1 MANRIWLHHF
11 GRGLVATPNDFGFAG
26 EPPTHEELL
35 DWLAAEFVEHGWSVK
50 HLHRVIMHSAAYR
63 RSSSADCSECLAA
76 DEANGFY
83 WRQNRRRLEAEAIRD
98 SFLAAA
104 GTLNAE
110 AGGRGFFATLG
121 GDSLAGQSKPGNGW
135 EISDPRQQCRRSV
148 YGFVKRTLLLPELE
162 GFDYTNTT
170 TSVGE
175 RSVTTVSPQALLL
188 TNGSFAR
195 QQAEA
200 LARRIV
206 AEHVASSG
214 DAATGNAFTEDERFV
229 TRAYE
234 LALTRRPTAAEVEIA
249 VSYLARQRSAWAS
262 SPDAVSLVPLVPS
275 SLVKGYREKLAP
287 GQILAVSPAGWL
299 VGGGVWGGGYEGI
312 VNLDPATGPFAL
324 WKEQGLFGDGTVEAE
339 LFIRGATELAAV
351 VVRGRSDGDGLAQRF
366 TGYELAFV
374 PSLKTVEL
382 RKATEKGST
391 VLASAKRELLP
402 DAWVHVRLE
411 IVGGRIAATIDRDPA
426 PMLTADDADPLAR
439 PGHVGLRTWGA
450 SLDVRNM
457 FVRAV
462 GGDLVRI
469 DPAQPP
475 SAAEAV
481 ARARRD
487 LCLVIINL
495 NEFLYVD

>member
-1 MANRIWLHHF
+1 M
-11 GRGLVATPNDFGFAG
+11 
-26 EPPTHEELL
+26 
-35 DWLAAEFVEHGWSVK
+35 EHGWSVK
-50 HLHRVIMHSAAYR
+50 HLHRVIMTSATYR
-63 RSSSADCSECLAA
+63 RSSRADRTECLAA
-76 DEANGFY
+76 DEANDLY
-83 WRQNRRRLEAEAIRD
+83 WRQNRRRLEAESIRD

-104 GTLNAE
+104 GTLSAE

-170 TSVGE
+170 SSVGE

-188 TNGSFAR
+188 TNGGFAR
-195 QQAEA
+195 QQADA
-200 LARRIV
+200 VARRIV
-206 AEHVASSG
+206 AEQAAAVSGAAVA
-214 DAATGNAFTEDERFV
+214 DEQFV

-234 LALTRRPTAAEVEIA
+234 LALARRPTAAELEIA
-249 VSYLARQRSAWAS
+249 VGYLIRQRSAWAS
-262 SPDAVSLVPLVPS
+262 SPDAISLVPLVPA
-275 SLVKGYREKLAP
+275 SLVKGYREKLAAD
-287 GQILAVSPAGWL
+287 QILAVSHAGWL

-312 VNLDPATGPFAL
+312 VNLEPATGPFAF
-324 WKEQGLFGDGTVEAE
+324 WKEQGRFSDGAIEAE
-339 LFIRGATELAAV
+339 LFIRGATELTAV
-351 VVRGRSDGDGLAQRF
+351 VVRGLSAGGGLAQRF

-374 PSLKTVEL
+374 PPLKTIEL

-391 VLASAKRELLP
+391 VLASVKRELPP
-402 DAWVHVRLE
+402 DAWLHVRLE
-411 IVGGRIAATIDRDPA
+411 IVGGRITATIDREPT
-426 PMLTADDADPLAR
+426 PFLTADDAAPLAR

-457 FVRAV
+457 FVQPS
-462 GGDLVRI
+462 GGELVRI

-475 SAAEAV
+475 DAAEAT

-487 LCLVIINL
+487 LCLMILNL